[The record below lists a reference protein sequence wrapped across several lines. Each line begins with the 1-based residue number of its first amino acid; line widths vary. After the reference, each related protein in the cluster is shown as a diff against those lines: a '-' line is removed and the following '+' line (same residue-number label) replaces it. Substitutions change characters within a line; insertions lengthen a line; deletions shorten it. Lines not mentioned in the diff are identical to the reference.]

1 MSLIPATIPRLKQL
15 WLVQIPSPLGD
26 LIAVA
31 DNNFLYLLNFADNK
45 HLRQSLNSLANI
57 WQSEIKTCNGK
68 VLTSHPILQQ
78 TQIELAQ
85 YFAGTRKIFKTPT
98 NPLGTIFQRRV
109 WDSLQKIP
117 YGEKISYSQQAEILA
132 RPTAVRAIAQA
143 NSRNPILIIHPCHRV
158 VGRNGKLTGYAAGI
172 ARKAALLRL
181 ESGLIESYS
190 KNS

>member
-57 WQSEIKTCNGK
+57 WQSEIKTCNDK

-109 WDSLQKIP
+109 WLSLQKIP
-117 YGEKISYSQQAEILA
+117 YGEKISYAKQAEILNH
-132 RPTAVRAIAQA
+132 PKAVRAVAQA
-143 NSRNPILIIHPCHRV
+143 NCRNPILIIIPCHRV
-158 VGRNGKLTGYAAGI
+158 IGSNGKLTGYTAGI